1 MKIISSKNINAGSSN
16 PTTTNLSEFSA
27 RGRQELMMILRAW
40 ELNGLPDNFNTNE
53 VVPMFDK
60 NNGNVFL
67 SNSEGQDVMINP
79 ETGNLELWHFTP
91 YAGHEGFLDELV
103 EQYHEDPDDWDDED
117 VEYLRDFGADV

>member
-16 PTTTNLSEFSA
+16 PTTTNLNEFGAS
-27 RGRQELMMILRAW
+27 GRQELIEILQTW
-40 ELNGLPDNFNTNE
+40 ESSGLPDNFNTNK